1 MSTTY
6 AAGEPPRVV
15 SAAARLYAKCLLVG
29 FALLPAYLIAYLWFF
44 SDRGVVF
51 ENHAFHEIAIAAA
64 TLEGAFVTYV
74 TWVCY
79 RSSGEPL
86 LRWLTLGFLGFAMIY
101 ALHGAF
107 TGMAHHNIWL
117 FLLYGP
123 ASRFV
128 MSALLLTGLL
138 SYSRPPDRL
147 DKRTSM
153 RTWLPWIVFF
163 LIVNVAVAYIAYSPV
178 AGALGTRLSMEGGAL
193 VFSLLN
199 VCLLLA
205 RRIRSPLMVIYG
217 VSIMAFALSS
227 LAFILGK
234 PWNHM
239 WWLAHA
245 IFAGRI
251 LPAQLRRRAGA
262 ADDTLVLGDLQPG
275 RPDEPAVGIDG
286 AYRERA
292 AGTAAHEPEA
302 RIHGRDRPDDG
313 RVEPPAVHRA
323 GRA

>member
-44 SDRGVVF
+44 SDPHAVF
-51 ENHAFHEIAIAAA
+51 ESHAFHELAIAAA

-123 ASRFV
+123 ASRLV
-128 MSALLLTGLL
+128 MSILLLTGLL
-138 SYSRPPDRL
+138 SYAEPPDRIE
-147 DKRTSM
+147 KRTRA

-163 LIVNVAVAYIAYSPV
+163 VIVNVAVAYIAYSPV
-178 AGALGTRLSMEGGAL
+178 AGALGTRMSSVREPGVSKLSRLIA
-193 VFSLLN
+193 S
-199 VCLLLA
+199 
-205 RRIRSPLMVIYG
+205 SPL
-217 VSIMAFALSS
+217 
-227 LAFILGK
+227 
-234 PWNHM
+234 
-239 WWLAHA
+239 
-245 IFAGRI
+245 
-251 LPAQLRRRAGA
+251 GA
-262 ADDTLVLGDLQPG
+262 ASAASGQLAPRCVPKEVDRTWSPSDLASELPPSQPWAKPLSRLPDRWT
-275 RPDEPAVGIDG
+275 RPAAPRDRARTIQLFTEIPS
-286 AYRERA
+286 RA
-292 AGTAAHEPEA
+292 ASASIEA
-302 RIHGRDRPDDG
+302 
-313 RVEPPAVHRA
+313 E
-323 GRA
+323 